1 VVGADGKVARRD
13 VVTASMQDGNWVVTG
28 GLKAGEKVIV
38 SGVQNVKEGAP
49 ATPSPWQPPTPA
61 GKVPAAKAPSA
72 AATAGG
78 K

>member
-1 VVGADGKVARRD
+1 
-13 VVTASMQDGNWVVTG
+13 MQGGNWVVTS

-49 ATPSPWQPPTPA
+49 ANPSPWQPLAPTGQAP
-61 GKVPAAKAPSA
+61 VAAKAPAA
-72 AATAGG
+72 AATARG